1 MEIEKI
7 INELVNSEEYK
18 KIEYR
23 CLTIRKDTSFS
34 MYYSSNQ
41 NKKIDKWMQ
50 PFYKLLLNTIN
61 QDNIDYNSLIYY
73 MLDKDNI
80 KVIYFTLLNNNS
92 NINIKTLDDSINS
105 RRNLIDLFKEISKDD
120 ICYMLLIYILDNV
133 LEKNIDIDWILK
145 KERFTYERNSYNLTK
160 INGCWF

>member
-34 MYYSSNQ
+34 KYYSFNQ

-50 PFYKLLLNTIN
+50 PFYKLLLNKIN

-80 KVIYFTLLNNNS
+80 NGIYFTLLNIS
-92 NINIKTLDDSINS
+92 IDSINS
-105 RRNLIDLFKEISKDD
+105 RRNLIDLFKKNSKDD

-145 KERFTYERNSYNLTK
+145 KERY
-160 INGCWF
+160 I